1 MSNWISRKAQYFKN
15 NGDIDRK
22 KRMYV
27 FFVRYDQQ

>member
-22 KRMYV
+22 KNVRV
-27 FFVRYDQQ
+27 FVRYDQQ